1 MSRIESRRLYSDD
14 ALHSP
19 AMERLDLR
27 DRHLVTEIVY
37 GTLRWRGALDHVL
50 ALQSA
55 RPWAGIDPKART
67 LLRMSLYQM
76 WKMDRVPDHAICNDA
91 VELARAGGGGGTD
104 RFVNGI
110 LRGLGRSRPWERDD
124 FLAGAPGWVRV
135 SLPRWL
141 YQRWVRRYGAGRAEE
156 FALSLNAPPRAAFR
170 LPGGAGEGGIP
181 PGEPSPLVPG
191 ALLATDEAPPE
202 GGAQAQDEASQL
214 MPHLF
219 GPAGQRGRAWDACA
233 APGGKAA
240 VLGRIFAGVVASDI
254 SFNRVRRMRQVLGPE
269 GLAPGGTIVADAGG
283 PPPFGTEFEAVL
295 ADVPC
300 SGLGTLRRNPEIK
313 WHFKPEGFAALGRTQ
328 ARILHNVAR
337 SVAAGGRL
345 LYTTCSTEP
354 EENERVVEE
363 FLASRPDFQVEAPLY
378 PQGVAAWTGSDGFV
392 RTFPSV
398 RRWDGFFAALL
409 RRRG

>member
-1 MSRIESRRLYSDD
+1 LSRIESRRLHSDD

-19 AMERLDLR
+19 AMERLDPR
-27 DRHLVTEIVY
+27 DRRLVTEIVY
-37 GTLRWRGALDHVL
+37 GTLRWRAPLDHVL

-55 RPWAGIDPKART
+55 RPWAGIDPTIRT

-91 VELARAGGGGGTD
+91 VELARRGSRGGSD
-104 RFVNGI
+104 RLVNGI
-110 LRGLGRSRPWERDD
+110 LRSLGRSRPWERDD

-141 YQRWVRRYGAGRAEE
+141 YQRWVRRYGVAQAEE
-156 FALSLNAPPRAAFR
+156 YALSLNAPPRAAFR
-170 LPGGAGEGGIP
+170 PGDGAGEGETP

-191 ALLATDEAPPE
+191 ALLATEEVPIK
-202 GGAQAQDEASQL
+202 GGEQVQDEASQL

-240 VLGRIFAGVVASDI
+240 ILGRIFERVVASDI
-254 SFNRVRRMRQVLGPE
+254 SLNRVRRMRRLAGTE
-269 GLAPGGTIVADAGG
+269 GLARVGTIVADAGG
-283 PPPFGTEFEAVL
+283 PPPFSTEFEAVL

-313 WHFKPEGFAALGRTQ
+313 WHFKPEGFAELGQAQ
-328 ARILHNVAR
+328 ARILGSVAR

-354 EENERVVEE
+354 EENERVVEQ
-363 FLASRPDFQVEAPLY
+363 FLASHPDFQVDPPLY
-378 PQGVAAWTGSDGFV
+378 PRGVAAWTGPDGFV

-398 RRWDGFFAALL
+398 RRWDGFFAALM